1 MRAQARCL
9 ILATGLLA
17 GLAAPAQAE
26 SFADPLFWLPDLP
39 AVVEE
44 GGNALLVSGYAW
56 HDPSVYGKNNG
67 LNALSWGGGYARW
80 YDHADGRT
88 DMLFAMGFSDSNRN
102 FQFAGGVGHVWTVA
116 RMEAL
121 TLALGYTAGV
131 TSRRDIWNNAPFHF
145 LLPLV
150 DLRLFDRLDIYFT
163 YIPPLPSEQ
172 LNGNNGSVAFVF
184 AGFRF

>member
-1 MRAQARCL
+1 
-9 ILATGLLA
+9 
-17 GLAAPAQAE
+17 
-26 SFADPLFWLPDLP
+26 
-39 AVVEE
+39 
-44 GGNALLVSGYAW
+44 
-56 HDPSVYGKNNG
+56 
-67 LNALSWGGGYARW
+67 
-80 YDHADGRT
+80 
-88 DMLFAMGFSDSNRN
+88 MLFAMGFSDSNRN

-131 TSRRDIWNNAPFHF
+131 TARRDIWNNAPFPF

-163 YIPPLPSEQ
+163 YIPPLPTEQ
-172 LNGNNGSVAFVF
+172 LNGNSGSVAFVF